1 MTYSSVG
8 MRFDIYKQT
17 PLFMAGLSVGAA
29 LISVVTLS
37 PYLIAFTSCT
47 ALTALVAFKGWG
59 FIESWIFKHTNLVQV
74 FGGFELCGSRDVVV
88 ARSGSGYT
96 ATSAAR
102 LTSLGQTEVSRDKVE
117 NLIAHVG
124 APFKLIAHVERI
136 DVQRMLERLVTKKGM
151 KEIELSR
158 IARPSSGRGLAAADR
173 LKAEIAYLDHEI
185 EGINGGGVP
194 LALVYYMMTSAYSES
209 RHKAEEEARLQ
220 ARELTSEFD
229 AIFGTKSSQLSGEDM
244 VRILRF
250 DSVIP

>member
-1 MTYSSVG
+1 MTYSSAG

-17 PLFMAGLSVGAA
+17 PLFMAGLSVAVA
-29 LISVVTLS
+29 LVSIATLN
-37 PYLIAFTSCT
+37 PYLVAFASCT
-47 ALTALVAFKGWG
+47 ALGALVACKGWG
-59 FIESWIFKHTNLVQV
+59 FIESWIFKHTNLVQL

-88 ARSGSGYT
+88 ARSGNGYT
-96 ATSAAR
+96 ATSAAK
-102 LTSLGQTEVSRDKVE
+102 LTSLGQTEVSRDRIE

-124 APFKLIAHVERI
+124 APFKLIAHVEKV
-136 DVQRMLERLVTKKGM
+136 DVPRMLERLVTKRGM

-158 IARPSSGRGLAAADR
+158 IERPSSGSGLAAAER
-173 LKAEIAYLDHEI
+173 LKAEIAYLEHEI
-185 EGINGGGVP
+185 ASIKGGGIP
-194 LALVYYMMTSAYSES
+194 LTLVYYMMTSAYSES

-250 DSVIP
+250 DSVIS